1 MNNGRLERFEVD
13 GSSLL
18 VNLAKNPVGANM
30 TLRVMNEQAGSK
42 DCFLSLTIN
51 LATAM
56 TFLG

>member
-18 VNLAKNPVGANM
+18 VNLAKTRVGANM

-42 DCFLSLTIN
+42 ELLFVLNDN
-51 LATAM
+51 LAD
-56 TFLG
+56 GH